1 MANRRSV
8 AGVVLRVWVTPRAA
22 RERIGRLAD
31 GGFRAFVTSPRENG
45 TANTELIAML
55 AKRLRVPQDW
65 VEIVSGT
72 SHQRKL
78 VRVAGCSKAEVDQ
91 RIPPLPSGH
100 YLDAAARRQ
109 RARRMMAKR
118 KVRAAG
124 RARRT

>member
-1 MANRRSV
+1 M
-8 AGVVLRVWVTPRAA
+8 VLRVWVTPRAS

-31 GGFRAFVTSPRENG
+31 GGFRAFVTSPREKG
-45 TANTELIAML
+45 TANTQLIAML

-100 YLDAAARRQ
+100 YLDSAARRR

-124 RARRT
+124 RARNAVR